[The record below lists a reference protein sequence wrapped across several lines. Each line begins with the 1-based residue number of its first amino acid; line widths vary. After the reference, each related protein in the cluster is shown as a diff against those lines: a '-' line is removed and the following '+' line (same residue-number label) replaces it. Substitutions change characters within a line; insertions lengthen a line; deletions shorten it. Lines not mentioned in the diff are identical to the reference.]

1 MVDIKKNIAPLLD
14 RMTDKQLRLIYLVA
28 YEIVKKS
35 VDK

>member
-1 MVDIKKNIAPLLD
+1 MVDIKKNIASLLD
-14 RMTDKQLRLIYLVA
+14 RATDKQLRLIYLVA